1 MQFSTFLMAMLVVTT
16 LMLFSAPATEATF
29 LLIAC
34 LLRSPLCP
42 WVTTATTA
50 TTKGSG

>member
-1 MQFSTFLMAMLVVTT
+1 MQSSTFLMTLLVVAM

-29 LLIAC
+29 LIIAC

-42 WVTTATTA
+42 FITTTTAT
-50 TTKGSG
+50 

>member
-1 MQFSTFLMAMLVVTT
+1 MQLTTFLMTLLVVAM
-16 LMLFSAPATEATF
+16 LMLFSAPASEATF

-34 LLRSPLCP
+34 MLRSPLCP

-50 TTKGSG
+50 

>member
-1 MQFSTFLMAMLVVTT
+1 MQFSTFLMAIFVVAT

-34 LLRSPLCP
+34 MLRSPLCP
-42 WVTTATTA
+42 WVTTAAAA
-50 TTKGSG
+50 TG

>member
-1 MQFSTFLMAMLVVTT
+1 MQSSFFLMAILVVAM

-34 LLRSPLCP
+34 MLQSPLCP
-42 WVTTATTA
+42 WVTSATTA
-50 TTKGSG
+50 TTG

>member
-1 MQFSTFLMAMLVVTT
+1 MQLSTFLMTFLLVAM

-42 WVTTATTA
+42 FITTTTAS
-50 TTKGSG
+50 K